1 MQWNHWTFANLTKT
15 YAHKETMQGPYSG
28 PWKDCMSQGP
38 WTHTPHTLVKP
49 ASCVPSH
56 MFFRFS
62 YVLHQIL
69 IDRHYYYST
78 SERGRNGDTEEVPN
92 RSWVTQLI
100 TRRAEIWTNLCWC
113 QSLVSH
119 LHWPLFLQ
127 GGRDLRALIVLTG
140 KKQGNGGV
148 DTHRCNKHRCS
159 KQRSLEWCDEDRR
172 NTYGCYKHRYNTHR
186 CN

>member
-1 MQWNHWTFANLTKT
+1 MQWNHWTFCRSYENICAQGDNAGTLFRALEGHVWVRGLELTLERT
-15 YAHKETMQGPYSG
+15 
-28 PWKDCMSQGP
+28 CLSQEP
-38 WTHTPHTLVKP
+38 CTHMPPTLVKP
-49 ASCVPSH
+49 PSCVPSH

-62 YVLHQIL
+62 YVFQQTL
-69 IDRHYYYST
+69 IDRHCYYFT
-78 SERGRNGDTEEVPN
+78 SERGRNGDTEELPN

-100 TRRAEIWTNLCWC
+100 TRRAEIWTHLCWC

-127 GGRDLRALIVLTG
+127 GGRDLCALIVLTG

-148 DTHRCNKHRCS
+148 DTHRCS

-172 NTYGCYKHRYNTHR
+172 
-186 CN
+186 